1 MSPCMRCHFN
11 AGGDIFMCVRE
22 EENRQMQS
30 DRKEKKENACA
41 FFLANLKGIAHKR
54 FKLEV
59 G

>member
-1 MSPCMRCHFN
+1 MSPCMRWHFN
-11 AGGDIFMCVRE
+11 AGEDIFMCVRE

-30 DRKEKKENACA
+30 DRKEKKENASVL
-41 FFLANLKGIAHKR
+41 FIANLKGIAHKR